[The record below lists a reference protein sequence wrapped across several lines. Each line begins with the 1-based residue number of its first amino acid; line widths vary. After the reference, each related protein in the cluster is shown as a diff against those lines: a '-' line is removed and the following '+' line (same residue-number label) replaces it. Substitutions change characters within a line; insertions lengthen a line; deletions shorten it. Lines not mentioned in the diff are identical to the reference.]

1 MQTVLRR
8 SALHHRLIAAGARM
22 RVARGWEQAESFG
35 DSEAEARDL
44 RGGVVLADLSA
55 QHLVLAQA
63 HELTAWLPAAPEV
76 GTVALV
82 SNSGSPVR
90 CCRLTNDSA
99 LFTSAVPLELPPAP
113 GACGHVTDLTSGR
126 TIIAVAGPRSLD
138 LLCAATRV
146 DVRERALPDRRC
158 VQTSVARV
166 PALIVRFDRLGV
178 PVYEIM
184 VPRDYG
190 EYAWEALFDAG
201 VPTAVRLAG
210 AAALERGD

>member
-35 DSEAEARDL
+35 DGEAEARDL

-82 SNSGSPVR
+82 SNSGKWVQAN
-90 CCRLTNDSA
+90 LK
-99 LFTSAVPLELPPAP
+99 E
-113 GACGHVTDLTSGR
+113 TDLTYVHPGQPVNVTVDTFPGRVWHGTIESIAPATGAQFSYRNSARGCAFEWKVSHLMMALSRSGTSAR
-126 TIIAVAGPRSLD
+126 SHLSRPAARPTRRDHISMRRISWKAARPAGRV
-138 LLCAATRV
+138 LLT
-146 DVRERALPDRRC
+146 D
-158 VQTSVARV
+158 
-166 PALIVRFDRLGV
+166 G
-178 PVYEIM
+178 
-184 VPRDYG
+184 
-190 EYAWEALFDAG
+190 
-201 VPTAVRLAG
+201 
-210 AAALERGD
+210 

>member
-1 MQTVLRR
+1 M
-8 SALHHRLIAAGARM
+8 
-22 RVARGWEQAESFG
+22 
-35 DSEAEARDL
+35 
-44 RGGVVLADLSA
+44 
-55 QHLVLAQA
+55 
-63 HELTAWLPAAPEV
+63 
-76 GTVALV
+76 
-82 SNSGSPVR
+82 
-90 CCRLTNDSA
+90 
-99 LFTSAVPLELPPAP
+99 
-113 GACGHVTDLTSGR
+113 
-126 TIIAVAGPRSLD
+126 
-138 LLCAATRV
+138 
-146 DVRERALPDRRC
+146 RERALPDRRC